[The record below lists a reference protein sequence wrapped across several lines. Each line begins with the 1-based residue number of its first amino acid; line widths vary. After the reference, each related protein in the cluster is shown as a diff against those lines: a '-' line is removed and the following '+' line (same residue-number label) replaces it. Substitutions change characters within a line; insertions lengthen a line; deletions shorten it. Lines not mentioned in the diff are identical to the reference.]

1 VDIHAVS
8 RPHLGV
14 VIPAYNEEPRIEKT
28 LNRIAVFFDS
38 VPYSCAALIVSDG
51 STDKTKEIVQKFSEQ
66 DHRFSLH
73 AYTPNRGKGYAVRT
87 GMLMLEADWL
97 LMCDADLATPI
108 EEVQKLFDA
117 GKPVV
122 VGSRALDRTRIE
134 IRQPWYRELAGKTLN
149 RVVQWLAIP
158 GIWDTQCGF
167 KLFSYEAARAI
178 FSRCRLNGFSF
189 DFEALLFA
197 KELGFEI
204 AEVPVR
210 WSHQEGSKVRL
221 FIDGIKMV
229 RDLIWLRLTFRSRL

>member
-1 VDIHAVS
+1 MS

-14 VIPAYNEEPRIEKT
+14 VIPAYNEEPRIGKT
-28 LNRIAVFFDS
+28 LKSIASFFDS
-38 VPYSCAALIVSDG
+38 APYSCVALVVNDG
-51 STDKTKEIVQKFSEQ
+51 STDRTAEIVKKISEQ
-66 DHRFSLH
+66 DQRFSLY
-73 AYTPNRGKGYAVRT
+73 AYQPNKGKGYAVRK
-87 GMLMLEADWL
+87 GMLMLEAEWL

-108 EEVQKLFDA
+108 EEVDKLFDA

-122 VGSRALDRTRIE
+122 VGSRALDRTQIE
-134 IRQPWYRELAGKTLN
+134 SHQPWYRELAGRAFN
-149 RVVQWLAIP
+149 RVVQWFAIP

-167 KLFSYEAARAI
+167 KLFSYQAARAI
-178 FSRCRLNGFSF
+178 FSRCKLDSFSF

-221 FIDGIKMV
+221 LVDGIKML